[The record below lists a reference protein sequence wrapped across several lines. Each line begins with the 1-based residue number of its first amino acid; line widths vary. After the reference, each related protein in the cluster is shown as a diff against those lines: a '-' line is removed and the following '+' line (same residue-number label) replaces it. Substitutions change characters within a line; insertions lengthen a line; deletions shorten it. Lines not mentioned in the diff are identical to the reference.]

1 MISET
6 LFQTAHDVLTVK
18 TIKEGVDY
26 PNFENVMNK
35 SWETEVSEHNGNQA
49 EAYKCLRK
57 NVKNQVLHGW
67 IIDHLPDGR
76 GTVGTK
82 VCQVFLNSFKILIKV
97 KLSFIMIMVKNFC
110 LFFLIQFTIF

>member
-67 IIDHLPDGR
+67 IINHLPDGR

-82 VCQVFLNSFKILIKV
+82 ICQVFLASFKTLIKV
-97 KLSFIMIMVKNFC
+97 KLSFINVKTSVCFS
-110 LFFLIQFTIF
+110 

>member
-1 MISET
+1 MINIYP
-6 LFQTAHDVLTVK
+6 LTNIYEKPLNSSKLSSQMIYGEKFSINTKNKDSLKITNK

-26 PNFENVMNK
+26 PNLENVMNS
-35 SWETEVSEHNGNQA
+35 SWETEVIEHNGNQA

-67 IIDHLPDGR
+67 IINHLPDGR

-82 VCQVFLNSFKILIKV
+82 IC
-97 KLSFIMIMVKNFC
+97 
-110 LFFLIQFTIF
+110 